1 MSDPSTVGS
10 GQALQRLTAALADR
24 YTIERELGAG
34 GMATVYLAQDLKH
47 DRRVAVKVLRPE
59 LAAVIGAERFLAEIK
74 TTANL
79 QHPHILPLFDS
90 GAVDGTVFYVMPFVE
105 GESLRDRMT
114 REKQLPIDDAL
125 RIAREVADAL
135 AYAHQHGVIHR
146 DIKPEN
152 ILLHGGHA
160 LVADFG
166 IALAASK
173 TGGTRMTETG
183 MSLGTPQYMSPE
195 QAMGERELDARTDIY
210 ALGCVTYEMLTGEPP
225 FSGPTA
231 QAIVAKVMTE
241 KPAGITVRRDR
252 VPAHVEDAVLTA
264 LEKLPAD
271 RFESASAFA
280 SALNN
285 PDFALATRGRGT
297 AAASRAARPL
307 AWTAVAVAIVMTAA
321 FAYSVLRP
329 GRVAPEAPVR
339 FVLAQL
345 PNEAQFENAALGISS
360 DGRLIAYLA
369 LDGGVTR
376 VYRRYLADVT
386 AAAVPGTDGAM
397 ELAVSPDGRS
407 LAFMGADER
416 LTIVPMEG
424 GRSRTLIKTTA
435 PAGMGWSARHGL
447 VLGMPGFSR
456 DVWGLSML
464 PETGDTSLTILT
476 RPKPT
481 AMNHDPVVLSDGETV
496 LFVSIPLDTTQFAVA
511 GRPTFRLA
519 TGSIA
524 AGKWATTKLPVDAI
538 AGVADNILVYIEDG
552 ALMAVPFDL
561 TSRQP
566 VGQPVRVNNA
576 PAGVREAAMAAN
588 GTLAMRVRPDQYQLA
603 LVNEQGE
610 GGALLPDTIQY
621 LVPRVSPDGKRAALS
636 MPVRG
641 SADGV
646 WVLNLAD
653 KTRSRLGFSP
663 ATGLDWTRDGKRIVA
678 SSFRDASWQA
688 ADRSDSAKALLQFP
702 GVPVWAVTLTPDGSA
717 VAVVTG
723 FKKGGYDVLLR
734 KTSGDTATIP
744 LVATSANE
752 YAPRFSPDGRW
763 LAYTS
768 DDTGRPEVYVQPFP
782 GPGAR
787 LAVSTAGGNQAVWGG
802 DSRRLFYRV
811 GNAFMAADLSATGGA
826 LAVAGRR
833 KLFEGSYYGA
843 DATQTSATYDVM
855 PDGHS
860 FLVARALGS
869 GVSEIVVWTGWL
881 QELRAQ
887 VSRRTP

>member
-1 MSDPSTVGS
+1 MGEIDTLKV
-10 GQALQRLTAALADR
+10 ALSER
-24 YTIERELGAG
+24 YEIVRELGAG
-34 GMATVYLAQDLKH
+34 GMATVYLAHDLKH
-47 DRRVAVKVLRPE
+47 DRKVALKVLKPE
-59 LAAVIGAERFLAEIK
+59 LAAVLGADRFVVEIK
-74 TTANL
+74 TTASL

-90 GAVDGTVFYVMPFVE
+90 GTAGGFLFYVMPFID
-105 GESLRDRMT
+105 GETLRARLDRE
-114 REKQLPIDDAL
+114 RQLGIGEAV
-125 RIAREVADAL
+125 RIATEIADAL
-135 AYAHQHGVIHR
+135 QYAHEHGVIHR

-152 ILLHGGHA
+152 ILLTNGRPM
-160 LVADFG
+160 VADFG
-166 IALAASK
+166 IAIAVSAAA
-173 TGGTRMTETG
+173 GGRMTETG
-183 MSLGTPQYMSPE
+183 LSLGTPHYMSPE
-195 QAMGERELDARTDIY
+195 QATAEKDISARSDVY
-210 ALGCVTYEMLTGEPP
+210 SLASVLYEMLAGQPPHLGGSAQQIIMKIIAEPVQP
-225 FSGPTA
+225 VTA
-231 QAIVAKVMTE
+231 LRKSVPPNVAAALAM
-241 KPAGITVRRDR
+241 
-252 VPAHVEDAVLTA
+252 A

-280 SALNN
+280 SALTN
-285 PDFALATRGRGT
+285 PAFVLATGGNGT
-297 AAASRAARPL
+297 ASASRAARPL
-307 AWTAVAVAIVMTAA
+307 AWIAVAVAIVMTAA
-321 FAYSVLRP
+321 FAYSVLRR

-339 FVLAQL
+339 FVVARL

-435 PAGMGWSARHGL
+435 PAGMGWSTRHGL

-826 LAVAGRR
+826 LAVTTRR

-843 DATQTSATYDVM
+843 DATQTSAAYDVM

-881 QELRAQ
+881 PELKAQ
-887 VSRRTP
+887 VSRRMP